1 MVEGGR
7 WTVEG
12 VETKTGNCRPDRM
25 DDVLLS
31 RGQPMDYGLRRT
43 TYVRTN
49 GTHGLFIRSPS
60 GSCVTSSESRLRRIV
75 HGWTSHC
82 TWYVLALMVFL
93 FFFIVALWRI
103 TFCYVTS
110 IREQKYVLLPSS
122 PSNVTYDMNYKLL
135 IHP

>member
-93 FFFIVALWRI
+93 FFLLWH
-103 TFCYVTS
+103 FGVSHSVMLQAYVSKSTYFSLLHHPTS
-110 IREQKYVLLPSS
+110 RMI
-122 PSNVTYDMNYKLL
+122 
-135 IHP
+135 